1 MEDHIKKTSDDNREI
16 LSVSEVNQA
25 ANDFLN
31 EAFPPLW
38 IVGEISNFKEY
49 GSSGHWYF
57 SLKDSDSVLN
67 AAMFRLQNI
76 GLRFKP
82 KEGDQVIIQGK
93 LSIWKKTGRYQIIA
107 SKMELA
113 GFGELLRKFEQLK
126 NKLNEEG
133 LFQLKNENQLP
144 EVVNKIALIT
154 SKNGAAIKDVISTVK
169 RRAPH
174 LEVVLFPVKVQGQGS
189 SESVV
194 SALESIKRLN
204 VVENFETLLI
214 CRGGGSIEDLWTFNN
229 ENICREIAHFPIP
242 VISGV
247 GHETDFT
254 LVDFVSNLRAATPTA
269 AAEIVSEGASK
280 VISYL
285 EEMRRLLQEKVQ
297 RVCGVYKEK
306 LQVLIKLIR
315 SPKQIIQE
323 QYLKLDY
330 KTESLKKSMDSFK
343 LRKKEVLQKLDLQ
356 LKNQTPDNKI
366 LMYKNQLISVNT
378 LLQKELDKT
387 IISNI
392 NKTKYLEEQLN
403 ALNPVGILDRGY
415 SITYDHKGGIIRD
428 SAMVSNGDKIKTKLA
443 SGEIQSEVTK

>member
-1 MEDHIKKTSDDNREI
+1 MEDHIQKTSNDNREI

-57 SLKDSDSVLN
+57 SLKDSDSVLS

-113 GFGELLRKFEQLK
+113 GFGELLRKFELLK

-144 EVVNKIALIT
+144 GVVNKIALIT
-154 SKNGAAIKDVISTVK
+154 SKNGAAIKDVISTIK

-189 SESVV
+189 TESIV
-194 SALESIKRLN
+194 SALESIKKLN
-204 VVENFETLLI
+204 AVESFETLLI
-214 CRGGGSIEDLWTFNN
+214 CRGGGSIEDLWTFND

-269 AAEIVSEGASK
+269 VSYTHLTLPTTTIV
-280 VISYL
+280 
-285 EEMRRLLQEKVQ
+285 
-297 RVCGVYKEK
+297 
-306 LQVLIKLIR
+306 
-315 SPKQIIQE
+315 
-323 QYLKLDY
+323 
-330 KTESLKKSMDSFK
+330 
-343 LRKKEVLQKLDLQ
+343 
-356 LKNQTPDNKI
+356 
-366 LMYKNQLISVNT
+366 
-378 LLQKELDKT
+378 
-387 IISNI
+387 
-392 NKTKYLEEQLN
+392 
-403 ALNPVGILDRGY
+403 
-415 SITYDHKGGIIRD
+415 
-428 SAMVSNGDKIKTKLA
+428 
-443 SGEIQSEVTK
+443 

>member
-1 MEDHIKKTSDDNREI
+1 MEDHIQKTSNDNREI

-57 SLKDSDSVLN
+57 SLKDSDSVLS

-113 GFGELLRKFEQLK
+113 GFGELLRKFELLK

-189 SESVV
+189 TESIV
-194 SALESIKRLN
+194 SALESIKKLN
-204 VVENFETLLI
+204 AVESFETLLI
-214 CRGGGSIEDLWTFNN
+214 CRGGGSIEDLWTFND

-269 AAEIVSEGASK
+269 AAEIVSEGSSK
-280 VISYL
+280 VVSYL
-285 EEMRRLLQEKVQ
+285 KEMRRLLQEKVQ
-297 RVCGVYKEK
+297 RLCDIHKEK

-323 QYLKLDY
+323 L
-330 KTESLKKSMDSFK
+330 SL
-343 LRKKEVLQKLDLQ
+343 
-356 LKNQTPDNKI
+356 I
-366 LMYKNQLISVNT
+366 HI
-378 LLQKELDKT
+378 
-387 IISNI
+387 
-392 NKTKYLEEQLN
+392 
-403 ALNPVGILDRGY
+403 
-415 SITYDHKGGIIRD
+415 
-428 SAMVSNGDKIKTKLA
+428 
-443 SGEIQSEVTK
+443 